1 MVFNKK
7 ALKYAVALVWIGFY
21 LIFFVNPQ
29 LDLSGTELV
38 FEIAVV
44 KLVLDSIC
52 CYAVWKFSYAVLP
65 ICTIFRLKTNRTVAF
80 GQEFFL
86 ALAG

>member
-7 ALKYAVALVWIGFY
+7 ALKYALALVWIGFY

-52 CYAVWKFSYAVLP
+52 YYAVWKFSYAVLP
-65 ICTIFRLKTNRTVAF
+65 ICTIFRFKQIELWLLDRN
-80 GQEFFL
+80 FF
-86 ALAG
+86 

>member
-7 ALKYAVALVWIGFY
+7 ALKYALALVWIGFY

-38 FEIAVV
+38 FEIVVV
-44 KLVLDSIC
+44 KLVLDSIYY
-52 CYAVWKFSYAVLP
+52 YAVWKFSYAVLP
-65 ICTIFRLKTNRTVAF
+65 ICTIFRFKQIELWLLDRN
-80 GQEFFL
+80 FF
-86 ALAG
+86 

>member
-7 ALKYAVALVWIGFY
+7 ALKYALALVWIGFY

-29 LDLSGTELV
+29 LDLNGTELV

-65 ICTIFRLKTNRTVAF
+65 ICTIFRFKQIELWLLDRN
-80 GQEFFL
+80 FF
-86 ALAG
+86 

>member
-1 MVFNKK
+1 MFNLMKPNYLILESFNKK
-7 ALKYAVALVWIGFY
+7 ALKYALALVQIGFY

-52 CYAVWKFSYAVLP
+52 YYAV
-65 ICTIFRLKTNRTVAF
+65 
-80 GQEFFL
+80 
-86 ALAG
+86 

>member
-7 ALKYAVALVWIGFY
+7 SLKYALALVWIGFY

-29 LDLSGTELV
+29 LDLNGTELV

-65 ICTIFRLKTNRTVAF
+65 ICTIFRFKQIELWLLDRN
-80 GQEFFL
+80 FF
-86 ALAG
+86 

>member
-1 MVFNKK
+1 MVVNKK
-7 ALKYAVALVWIGFY
+7 ALKYALALVWIGFY

-29 LDLSGTELV
+29 LDLNGTELV

-65 ICTIFRLKTNRTVAF
+65 ICTIFRFKQIELWLLDRN
-80 GQEFFL
+80 FF
-86 ALAG
+86 

>member
-7 ALKYAVALVWIGFY
+7 ALKYALALVWIGFY
-21 LIFFVNPQ
+21 LIFFVNPQLAQ

-44 KLVLDSIC
+44 KLVLHSSC
-52 CYAVWKFSYAVLP
+52 CYVVWKFSYAVLP
-65 ICTIFRLKTNRTVAF
+65 ICTIFRFKQIELWLLDRT
-80 GQEFFL
+80 FF
-86 ALAG
+86 

>member
-7 ALKYAVALVWIGFY
+7 SLKYALALVWIGFY

-65 ICTIFRLKTNRTVAF
+65 ICTIFRFKQIELWLLDRN
-80 GQEFFL
+80 FF
-86 ALAG
+86 

>member
-7 ALKYAVALVWIGFY
+7 SLKYALALVWIGFY

-38 FEIAVV
+38 FEIAIV

-65 ICTIFRLKTNRTVAF
+65 ICTIFRFKQIELWLLDRN
-80 GQEFFL
+80 FF
-86 ALAG
+86 

>member
-1 MVFNKK
+1 MVVNKK
-7 ALKYAVALVWIGFY
+7 ALKYALALVWIGFY

-65 ICTIFRLKTNRTVAF
+65 ICTIFRFKQIELWLLDRN
-80 GQEFFL
+80 FF
-86 ALAG
+86 

>member
-7 ALKYAVALVWIGFY
+7 ALKYALALVWIGFY

-65 ICTIFRLKTNRTVAF
+65 ICTIFRFKQIELWLLDRN
-80 GQEFFL
+80 FF
-86 ALAG
+86 

>member
-1 MVFNKK
+1 MFFNKK
-7 ALKYAVALVWIGFY
+7 ALKCVLALVWIGFY

-29 LDLSGTELV
+29 LDLNGTELV

-65 ICTIFRLKTNRTVAF
+65 ICTIFRFKQIELWLLDRN
-80 GQEFFL
+80 FF
-86 ALAG
+86 